1 MNYLFSSHAL
11 QEMRRREIPRQLV
24 EELLENP
31 QQVLPGKN
39 ERQIYQACYEFENGR
54 IYLLRA
60 IIDSNRDPPLVITV
74 YRTSKIEKYW
84 RTP

>member
-1 MNYLFSSHAL
+1 MNYLFSAHAL
-11 QEMRRREIPRQLV
+11 QEMERRRIPRQLV
-24 EELLENP
+24 EGLLENP

-39 ERQIYQACYEFENGR
+39 ERQIYQACCEFEGGK
-54 IYLLRA
+54 IYLLRV